1 VAPDALIRRATAEDL
16 DACLALFDVLSGLQA
31 PMWRFEVWPDARE
44 RVADRYRRLAHEPE
58 AIHLVAQ
65 VGHGVVGMGVGEVVR
80 ASRVSDE
87 RALEVSNV
95 AVLAS
100 HRRRGIARALVD
112 GLAAFARDRG
122 VPWLT
127 LRTVAANDPALRF
140 WEGLGFA
147 PRVVQLV
154 APAADIAP

>member
-1 VAPDALIRRATAEDL
+1 MAPDALIRRATAEDL

-95 AVLAS
+95 VVDPP
-100 HRRRGIARALVD
+100 HRRRGIARALMS
-112 GLAAFARDRG
+112 GLAGFARERG
-122 VPWLT
+122 VGWVV
-127 LRTVAANDPALRF
+127 LRTFAANEPAMRC
-140 WEGLGFA
+140 WEAMGFV

-154 APAADIAP
+154 APTADIAP

>member
-1 VAPDALIRRATAEDL
+1 VAPEALIRRATAEDL
-16 DACLALFDVLSGLQA
+16 DACLRLFDVLSELQA
-31 PMWRFEVWPDARE
+31 PMWGFEVWPEVRD
-44 RVADRYRRLAHEPE
+44 RVADRYRRLVHEPE

-65 VGHGVVGMGVGEVVR
+65 AGPDVVGMGVGEVVR

-100 HRRRGIARALVD
+100 HRRQGIARALVE
-112 GLAAFARDRG
+112 GLAAFARERG
-122 VPWLT
+122 VPWLA
-127 LRTVAANDPALRF
+127 LRTFAANEPALRF